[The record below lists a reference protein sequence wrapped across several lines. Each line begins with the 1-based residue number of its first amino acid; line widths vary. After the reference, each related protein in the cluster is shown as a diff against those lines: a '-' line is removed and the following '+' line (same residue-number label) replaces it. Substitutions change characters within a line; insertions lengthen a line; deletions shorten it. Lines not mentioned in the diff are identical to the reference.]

1 MHGWHGESFPLRMPL
16 QSNEMKFFELGQL
29 QNCTID
35 HVRMLSTGVIKN
47 MCKISKQLKHND
59 NEFQV
64 T

>member
-1 MHGWHGESFPLRMPL
+1 MPL
-16 QSNEMKFFELGQL
+16 QLNEMRKFELGRL

-35 HVRMLSTGVIKN
+35 HVRMMNEGLIRDIR
-47 MCKISKQLKHND
+47 KISKQLEHND